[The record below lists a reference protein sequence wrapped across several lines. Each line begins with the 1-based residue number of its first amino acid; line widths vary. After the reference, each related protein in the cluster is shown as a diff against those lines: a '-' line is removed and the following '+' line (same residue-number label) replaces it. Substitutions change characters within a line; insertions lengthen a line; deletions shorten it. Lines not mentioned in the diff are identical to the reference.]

1 MLNGNGVV
9 GDQRIAIQP
18 QEPVWWIIP
27 GQDVQGH
34 LQGKCVAG

>member
-9 GDQRIAIQP
+9 SDQRIAIQP